1 MVKYIVIVVAVLL
14 VLWLIGTYNKLVGLR
29 NRVRNQ
35 WSQVDVQL
43 KRRFDL
49 IPNLVATVKGYA
61 EHEKSIWEG
70 FAKARQLRPYLCFLQ
85 GTVSAGKAN
94 AYGV

>member
-1 MVKYIVIVVAVLL
+1 MVKYIIIAIVILL
-14 VLWLIGTYNKLVGLR
+14 VLWLIGTYNKLVELR

-49 IPNLVATVKGYA
+49 ANLSAKKAVDNHKKEWY
-61 EHEKSIWEG
+61 SI
-70 FAKARQLRPYLCFLQ
+70 
-85 GTVSAGKAN
+85 
-94 AYGV
+94 